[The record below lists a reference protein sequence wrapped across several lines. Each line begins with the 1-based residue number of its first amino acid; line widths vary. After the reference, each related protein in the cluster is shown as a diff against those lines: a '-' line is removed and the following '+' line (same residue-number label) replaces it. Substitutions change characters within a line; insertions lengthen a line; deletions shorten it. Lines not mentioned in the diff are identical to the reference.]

1 MRREIGKMRA
11 LLPLAHALAVD
22 RSCELCGLL
31 LPGPGHLL
39 ISPPGTQAKIMA
51 KIRQP

>member
-1 MRREIGKMRA
+1 MRA